1 MSTVLSWPI
10 TALGYRQL
18 PAKNYRHLALGAG
31 STGVRGA
38 EGRLGEPSEIA
49 RAALF
54 LASDDSGLVIGI
66 ELSVDGGT
74 AQI

>member
-1 MSTVLSWPI
+1 MYSERRLRRDGKG
-10 TALGYRQL
+10 LL
-18 PAKNYRHLALGAG
+18 AG
-31 STGVRGA
+31 STGVRSA